1 LYGGVTLVNEVI
13 TNAKNMIQRS
23 GTSTR
28 IATVGEIND
37 LKEKLDSKLPEWL
50 IDLMTTVEVC
60 NSELVVPFD
69 AEDEEDDENP
79 QLRIEFLNPKCII
92 DECLD
97 AVPGCAVFESG
108 YICIG
113 VEIAIGN
120 AYAINIHEGNNPPV
134 YLLDHEYGEE
144 TETIIENKLTVV
156 KKLSDL
162 FQVARIKK

>member
-1 LYGGVTLVNEVI
+1 MVNEVI
-13 TNAKNMIQRS
+13 TNAKEMIQRS

-28 IATVGEIND
+28 IATVEEIND
-37 LKEKLDSKLPEWL
+37 LNEKLDTKLPEWL

-60 NSELVVPFD
+60 DSELVVPFD
-69 AEDEEDDENP
+69 AEDEDP
-79 QLRIEFLNPKCII
+79 QLRIEFLNPKFII
-92 DECLD
+92 EGCFD
-97 AVPGCAVFESG
+97 AVPGCAVYESG

-113 VEIAIGN
+113 EEIAIGD

-144 TETIIENKLTVV
+144 TEMIIENKRTIV

-162 FQVARIKK
+162 FLVARINK

>member
-1 LYGGVTLVNEVI
+1 MVNEVI

-37 LKEKLDSKLPEWL
+37 LKEKLDTKLPEWL
-50 IDLMTTVEVC
+50 IDLMSTVEVC
-60 NSELVVPFD
+60 DSELVVPFD

-79 QLRIEFLNPKCII
+79 QLRIEFLNPKFII
-92 DECLD
+92 EGSYN

-113 VEIAIGN
+113 EEIAIGD

-134 YLLDHEYGEE
+134 YYLNHEYGEE
-144 TETIIENKLTVV
+144 TELIIENKLTVV

-162 FQVARIKK
+162 FLVARIKK

>member
-1 LYGGVTLVNEVI
+1 MVNEVI
-13 TNAKNMIQRS
+13 TNAKEMIQRS

-37 LKEKLDSKLPEWL
+37 LNEKLDTKLPEWL

-60 NSELVVPFD
+60 DSELVVPFD
-69 AEDEEDDENP
+69 AEDEDP

-92 DECLD
+92 EECLD
-97 AVPGCAVFESG
+97 AVPGCAVFENG

-113 VEIAIGN
+113 VEIAIGD

-144 TETIIENKLTVV
+144 TERIIENKRMVV
-156 KKLSDL
+156 KKISDL
-162 FQVARIKK
+162 FLVARINK

>member
-1 LYGGVTLVNEVI
+1 LVNEVI
-13 TNAKNMIQRS
+13 TNAKEMIQRS

-28 IATVGEIND
+28 IATVEEIND
-37 LKEKLDSKLPEWL
+37 LNEKLDTKLPEWL

-60 NSELVVPFD
+60 DSELVVPFD
-69 AEDEEDDENP
+69 AEDEDP
-79 QLRIEFLNPKCII
+79 QLRIEFLNPKFII
-92 DECLD
+92 EGCFD
-97 AVPGCAVFESG
+97 AVPGCAVYESG

-113 VEIAIGN
+113 EEIAIGD

-144 TETIIENKLTVV
+144 TEMIIENKRTIV

-162 FQVARIKK
+162 FLVARINK